1 MLITL
6 AVWDFILFFLTVFVI
21 DFEIFLKSNVK
32 VSVKKEKTYQCLLC
46 RLQGIRVFRKCI
58 CLDFNYNINFLS

>member
-6 AVWDFILFFLTVFVI
+6 AVWDLFFFFFKVFVI

-32 VSVKKEKTYQCLLC
+32 VSVKKEKTFQCLLC
-46 RLQGIRVFRKCI
+46 RLQGIHVFA
-58 CLDFNYNINFLS
+58 

>member
-32 VSVKKEKTYQCLLC
+32 VSVKKEKNISMFA
-46 RLQGIRVFRKCI
+46 LQIARYSCI
-58 CLDFNYNINFLS
+58 PKMYLPRFQL